1 MSDREVRKCQSQIG
15 AKLSLNGAELSA
27 GRRERRMGG
36 CGELLYAH
44 RGGECL
50 FIARMMTASE
60 SSSLFS
66 LPLSLSLSRV
76 REGSVTFSRAI
87 TQIPNAMIRRNA
99 FLFSAFYLSLS
110 FLNPASASCARPRTR
125 GSKRSASSL
134 VSFVSSPSLSPHFSV
149 ERTLCGAITSKLGR
163 TVGHQETANTSA
175 VCAGRRLGSAPFP
188 FPSHTGADA
197 PNGA

>member
-1 MSDREVRKCQSQIG
+1 
-15 AKLSLNGAELSA
+15 
-27 GRRERRMGG
+27 MGG

-66 LPLSLSLSRV
+66 LPLPLSRV

-110 FLNPASASCARPRTR
+110 LLFEPRVCVVRAAAHARIEKKCFFPCFVRFFSFFITSFFGR
-125 GSKRSASSL
+125 ANALWRHHVKTWAHGRS
-134 VSFVSSPSLSPHFSV
+134 PGNGEHFSSV
-149 ERTLCGAITSKLGR
+149 CGSTTRERPFPLSISHRRGR
-163 TVGHQETANTSA
+163 AE
-175 VCAGRRLGSAPFP
+175 RRLGAHDRWEKKGISVAGM
-188 FPSHTGADA
+188 SVD
-197 PNGA
+197 PNPEDDR